1 MTVSI
6 NSTPVEMGLD
16 TGASRSIISE
26 ATYKKLQTQTDLPPM
41 QSTCTTAQLHTYTGE
56 QLQILGILTIPIS
69 YLTHTVT
76 VELMVVKGDGPSLM
90 DRGLL
95 QQIRLDWHSLHQVQ
109 SNLKSSLEA
118 LLTKHQAVFSET

>member
-1 MTVSI
+1 
-6 NSTPVEMGLD
+6 
-16 TGASRSIISE
+16 
-26 ATYKKLQTQTDLPPM
+26 M
-41 QSTCTTAQLHTYTGE
+41 QSTTAQLHTYTGE

-76 VELMVVKGDGPSLM
+76 VELIVVKGDGPSLM

>member
-6 NSTPVEMGLD
+6 NSTPVEIGLD
-16 TGASRSIISE
+16 TGASCSIISE

-41 QSTCTTAQLHTYTGE
+41 QSTTAQLHTYTGE

-69 YLTHTVT
+69 YLTQTVT
-76 VELMVVKGDGPSLM
+76 VELIVVKGDGPSLM

-95 QQIRLDWHSLHQVQ
+95 QQIRLDWHSLH
-109 SNLKSSLEA
+109 LKRN
-118 LLTKHQAVFSET
+118 